1 MNKFKEIIR
10 IYKENAPNK
19 PKKNVMINAQCLYP
33 FTDMIIFPDGKVGL
47 CCNDCFELTDY
58 GNVMEESLTTIW
70 GSKRF
75 RKLCNVMKNGRNF
88 PFCVECDVMDAGERE
103 RTIKKIM
110 KENNI
115 K

>member
-10 IYKENAPNK
+10 INKENPGESIYQGIILISIA
-19 PKKNVMINAQCLYP
+19 LYISDW
-33 FTDMIIFPDGKVGL
+33 FGK
-47 CCNDCFELTDY
+47 
-58 GNVMEESLTTIW
+58 NVMEESLTTIW

-75 RKLCNVMKNGRNF
+75 RKLRNVMKNGRNF